1 MSTALREGELD
12 ERAQNASVNC
22 THALARLDAIKRGQS
37 AGVGT
42 LLAQGKGAAKKV
54 KGCGNRT
61 LGDRM
66 KPFLPQLKNILSGD

>member
-1 MSTALREGELD
+1 MGEP
-12 ERAQNASVNC
+12 
-22 THALARLDAIKRGQS
+22 HALARVAIMRRHS
-37 AGVGT
+37 AGIAPVCGRSS
-42 LLAQGKGAAKKV
+42 GSEKGAAKKV

>member
-1 MSTALREGELD
+1 M
-12 ERAQNASVNC
+12 
-22 THALARLDAIKRGQS
+22 LDAIKRGHS
-37 AGVGT
+37 AGVRT

-61 LGDRM
+61 PGDRM